1 MHHLRTTDMMKA
13 LPDATK
19 AHLEAT
25 SEIVGNLAKKVAP
38 EVDTTSS
45 ANTFFAKLLEAVSWF
60 YSYLPADVKD
70 NGKASMVHVA
80 PGLKKAFAD
89 MEVRMKDNELKL
101 TVTLADLDDFM
112 VYKWLLKDAQ
122 RKVLSTWVKGVFA
135 RPGAKPAASASA
147 ASSSADS
154 SATKAKKSQAAASSA
169 SLMAFFD

>member
-1 MHHLRTTDMMKA
+1 
-13 LPDATK
+13 
-19 AHLEAT
+19 
-25 SEIVGNLAKKVAP
+25 
-38 EVDTTSS
+38 
-45 ANTFFAKLLEAVSWF
+45 
-60 YSYLPADVKD
+60 
-70 NGKASMVHVA
+70 MVHGA

-89 MEVRMKDNELKL
+89 MEVRMKDTELKL

-169 SLMAFFD
+169 SLMAFLD